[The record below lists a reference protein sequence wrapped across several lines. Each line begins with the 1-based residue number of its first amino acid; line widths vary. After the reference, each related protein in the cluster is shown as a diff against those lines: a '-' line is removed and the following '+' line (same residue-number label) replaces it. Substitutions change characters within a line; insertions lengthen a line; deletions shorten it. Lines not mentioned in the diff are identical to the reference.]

1 MVVRNANNILA
12 IDPSIRET
20 GYVVFQ
26 RESTDHEF
34 EPVEG
39 SCLKTQKSDKYDKKG
54 QDRLRR
60 IGQINHGLQLVIK
73 RRNIEYIVSELPT
86 GSQSASAAT
95 TLGLVTGAVK
105 TICDLND
112 ISHSFYNDKM
122 CKSVV
127 FNKKMDKDEVVE
139 AMQEEYPDAYIW
151 QDVKYRD
158 QSMAD
163 SIVVFKTAL
172 KEGDIE

>member
-1 MVVRNANNILA
+1 MGVTNANNILA
-12 IDPSIRET
+12 VDPSIRAT

-39 SCLKTQKSDKYDKKG
+39 SCVKTQKSDDYDKVG

-60 IGQINHGLQLVIK
+60 IGLVNHALGLVI
-73 RRNIEYIVSELPT
+73 RRRHIEHVVSELPMGT
-86 GSQSASAAT
+86 QSASAAK

-105 TICDLND
+105 AICDVKDLPVD
-112 ISHSFYNDKM
+112 FYNDKM
-122 CKSVV
+122 CKASV
-127 FNKKMDKDEVVE
+127 FNESVDKDEVVE
-139 AMQEEYPDAYIW
+139 AMKEEYPDSYIW
-151 QDVKYRD
+151 TDTKYRD
-158 QSMAD
+158 EAMAD
-163 SIVVFKTAL
+163 SIVVFKTAM